1 MDDRTTEA
9 IWRACGSMGPLRLGV
24 TPPRPGSVR
33 VVPHPFAVIGRD
45 SRCEIALDNEAIS
58 RRHALLLVLEGR
70 LFGIDLGSREGT
82 LWANTARAYG
92 WLEGDATLTLGPYQ
106 VQTLHPGPV
115 GSVATFNPMASWPS
129 GPQNGAGLIL
139 EVVNL
144 PKRKSRWR
152 IKSVVTLIGR
162 SPDCKMRLMDP
173 SVSSVHCCLVCT
185 PMGLWVI
192 DLLGREGIEV
202 NERPVQFARLAD
214 SDDLRVGRFLFRVRG
229 EVALP
234 KSFENRS
241 LPGTS
246 LAVPSLHWQ
255 EGTGSADSG
264 AGAGS
269 LLPALNTQAG
279 QSFPLSTTRT
289 ESAESVLVPVVN
301 ALRMLQKHDQD
312 QHHQTM
318 MMLQTIFALHGEQ
331 ISSVR
336 SQLDSVLQLL
346 QEVRSS
352 PLDPVLAARLAET
365 AKARELPSPR
375 ELPGTRREPNPS
387 AHAPAPPPDPSSQ
400 VYRLPSARF
409 AETSDRAGSS
419 PSPRP
424 ASAPPSRV
432 SPRQAKA
439 QPQPAAPNGTPAT
452 KAARSAPA
460 LPSEG
465 IGKPKSGQEP
475 QPPLDKDPTTNPEH
489 SLFEDGMHSMIRDRL
504 HDLRRERMTLWQK
517 IIDMVGG
524 S

>member
-9 IWRACGSMGPLRLGV
+9 IWRACGSMAPLRLGV

-45 SRCEIALDNEAIS
+45 PRCEIAFDDDAIS

-82 LWANTARAYG
+82 LWADTARAYG
-92 WLEGDATLTLGPYQ
+92 WLEGDAPLTLGPYQ
-106 VQTLHPGPV
+106 VQALHPRPV
-115 GSVATFNPMASWPS
+115 GAAATFNPMASWPR
-129 GPQNGAGLIL
+129 GPKNGAELIL

-144 PKRKSRWR
+144 PSRKSRWR

-173 SVSSVHCCLVCT
+173 SVSSVHCCLICT

-202 NERPVQFARLAD
+202 NERPVRFARLAD

-229 EVALP
+229 EVSLP

-246 LAVPSLHWQ
+246 LTASSLHWQ
-255 EGTGSADSG
+255 DGTGSESN

-289 ESAESVLVPVVN
+289 ESTESVLVPVVN

-346 QEVRSS
+346 QEVRNS
-352 PLDPVLAARLAET
+352 PLDPVLSARLAET
-365 AKARELPSPR
+365 AKAWELPSPR
-375 ELPGTRREPNPS
+375 ELPGTRREPSPS
-387 AHAPAPPPDPSSQ
+387 APASAPASQ
-400 VYRLPSARF
+400 VYRLPGARSV
-409 AETSDRAGSS
+409 ETSDRAALS
-419 PSPRP
+419 PSHR
-424 ASAPPSRV
+424 SESELPSRV
-432 SPRQAKA
+432 SPRQIKA
-439 QPQPAAPNGTPAT
+439 QPSSAAPNGTPVANG
-452 KAARSAPA
+452 ARSAPDS
-460 LPSEG
+460 PSEE
-465 IGKPKSGQEP
+465 IGKTKSSEDP

-504 HDLRRERMTLWQK
+504 HDIRRERMTLWQK
-517 IIDMVGG
+517 IIEMVGG

>member
-1 MDDRTTEA
+1 MR
-9 IWRACGSMGPLRLGV
+9 PLRLGV

-33 VVPHPFAVIGRD
+33 VVPHPFAIIGRD
-45 SRCEIALDNEAIS
+45 PRCEIALDNDAIS
-58 RRHALLLVLEGR
+58 RRHALLLILEGR
-70 LFGIDLGSREGT
+70 LFGVDLGSREGT
-82 LWANTARAYG
+82 LWAETARAYG

-106 VQTLHPGPV
+106 VQALHPRPV
-115 GSVATFNPMASWPS
+115 GSVPKFNPMAAWPR
-129 GPQNGAGLIL
+129 GPKNGADLIL
-139 EVVNL
+139 EVVNI
-144 PKRKSRWR
+144 PSRKSRWR

-173 SVSSVHCCLVCT
+173 SVSSVHGCLVCT

-192 DLLGREGIEV
+192 DLLGRQGIEV

-241 LPGTS
+241 QPETS
-246 LAVPSLHWQ
+246 LTTPSLPWQ
-255 EGTGSADSG
+255 ESMGSDSS

-269 LLPALNTQAG
+269 LLPALNVQAG

-289 ESAESVLVPVVN
+289 ESTESVLVPVVN

-331 ISSVR
+331 INSVR

-352 PLDPVLAARLAET
+352 PLDPVLAARLAEK
-365 AKARELPSPR
+365 AKAWERPSPR
-375 ELPGTRREPNPS
+375 ELPGTRREPVSNSPTPQ
-387 AHAPAPPPDPSSQ
+387 PASQ
-400 VYRLPSARF
+400 VYRLPGARF
-409 AETSDRAGSS
+409 AETSDSAAAS

-424 ASAPPSRV
+424 ESASSSRV
-432 SPRQAKA
+432 SSRQAKA
-439 QPQPAAPNGTPAT
+439 QSEPAAPNGTPAA
-452 KAARSAPA
+452 KAAQGAPA
-460 LPSEG
+460 SPLEA
-465 IGKPKSGQEP
+465 IGKTMSGET
-475 QPPLDKDPTTNPEH
+475 PPPPVDNDPTTNPEH

-504 HDLRRERMTLWQK
+504 HDIRKERMTFWQK